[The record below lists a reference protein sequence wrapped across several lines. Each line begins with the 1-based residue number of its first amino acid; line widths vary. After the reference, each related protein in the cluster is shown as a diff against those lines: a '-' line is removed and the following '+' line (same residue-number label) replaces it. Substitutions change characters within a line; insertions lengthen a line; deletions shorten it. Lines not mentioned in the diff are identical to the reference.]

1 MDDNVKNM
9 EHSAAP
15 GWKSTLGDNMGN
27 IIIAYTLIVMP
38 VIHFYK
44 EAVLQSMIFSALY
57 GVMYVT
63 FALAVVT
70 YFAVCR
76 PGLGKWELWV
86 SLFLLLYSSQILYLL
101 ACQ

>member
-1 MDDNVKNM
+1 MDDNVKNVKQ
-9 EHSAAP
+9 SAAP

-38 VIHFYK
+38 VIAFFK
-44 EAVLQSMIFSALY
+44 EAVLQSVILSALY

-70 YFAVCR
+70 YFVVCR
-76 PGLGKWELWV
+76 PGFGKWELWV

>member
-38 VIHFYK
+38 VIAFFK
-44 EAVLQSMIFSALY
+44 EAVLQS
-57 GVMYVT
+57 V
-63 FALAVVT
+63 
-70 YFAVCR
+70 
-76 PGLGKWELWV
+76 
-86 SLFLLLYSSQILYLL
+86 IL
-101 ACQ
+101 